1 MTGSRFCAWVLLVS
15 LGLTIGTLQP
25 ATAQEQGQGDVII
38 PYPGEKAAEFEARKN
53 GLPRPMRSDA
63 STVTLIADARGH
75 FGVQPAINGTRVR
88 MLVDTGATS
97 VVLTEKDAHSLGID
111 PPSGDF
117 KVKVGTA
124 NGFVLVA
131 PTTLSEVAVEGI
143 VLRDVPAVVVPE
155 NGLHVSL
162 LGMSFLSRLTRF
174 EVSGGKLVLTR

>member
-1 MTGSRFCAWVLLVS
+1 MTESKFCAWVLLVS
-15 LGLTIGTLQP
+15 LGLTIGTLRP

-53 GLPRPMRSDA
+53 GLPRDA

-111 PPSGDF
+111 PPSRDF